1 MTPLSHLFSPVRIGT
16 MTAKNRMLMSAMS
29 INFGVDAKGHVTE
42 QLTEYFVARAKGG
55 VGSMLVGGGAV
66 HPTGLELPDL
76 PHLWDDGGIPALEK
90 MTETHLPIIALTA
103 NTMFDDQ
110 ERCLAAGMND
120 FLSKPIRRQ
129 QLASMLARW

>member
-42 QLTEYFVARAKGG
+42 QLIEYFVARAKGG

-76 PHLWDDGGIPALEK
+76 PTLWDDDCIYINDVHKDENLSGKRMGQRRK
-90 MTETHLPIIALTA
+90 SET
-103 NTMFDDQ
+103 
-110 ERCLAAGMND
+110 
-120 FLSKPIRRQ
+120 
-129 QLASMLARW
+129 